1 MAAYKIID
9 VEGIG
14 PVYAEKL
21 LAAGITDTDILLEK
35 CGKPAGRKALAEETG
50 ISPKLILTWTN
61 HADLIRINGIGPQ
74 FAELLE
80 AAGVDTVKELKHRK
94 PENLQPK
101 LVEINEEKNLVGRV
115 PALKEVE
122 RMIAEAAEHRR
133 AAFAI
138 VLLHE
143 VEVRSALEVDQVAGV
158 DDVVVVELG
167 PCDGIAKRLL
177 LPTAERAYAPL
188 GNLPFPFALVGIR
201 RGEVRV
207 GDVQDRERL

>member
-122 RMIAEAAEHRR
+122 RMIAEA
-133 AAFAI
+133 
-138 VLLHE
+138 
-143 VEVRSALEVDQVAGV
+143 G
-158 DDVVVVELG
+158 EL
-167 PCDGIAKRLL
+167 PAVM
-177 LPTAERAYAPL
+177 EY
-188 GNLPFPFALVGIR
+188 
-201 RGEVRV
+201 
-207 GDVQDRERL
+207 